1 MTTKT
6 LDIDALVDDCRAALA
21 ADQPQLAARDVLD
34 RVLADPSAVAATLG
48 RDAGG
53 LESLHTADD
62 ITVLNVVW
70 TPGMRLYPHDHRMW
84 AVIGIYGGV
93 EDNEFFR
100 RAPEGLTPSGGK
112 QAHERDVLVLG
123 DDVIH
128 AVSNT
133 QSSFTGA
140 IHVYGGNFFTRPR
153 SEWDPETGEERAFD
167 IDSARKVF
175 ADANER
181 FRDGRP

>member
-1 MTTKT
+1 MTF
-6 LDIDALVDDCRAALA
+6 DVDALVDDCRAALA
-21 ADQPQLAARDVLD
+21 ADQPSLAVRDVLD
-34 RVLADPSAVAATLG
+34 RVLSTPSAVAAALG

-53 LESLHTADD
+53 LESLHTSDD
-62 ITVLNVVW
+62 LTVLNVVW

-100 RAPEGLTPSGGK
+100 RAPEGLTSTGGRR
-112 QAHERDVLVLG
+112 AEARDVLLLG
-123 DDVIH
+123 DDVVH

-133 QSSFTGA
+133 QATFTGA
-140 IHVYGGNFFTRPR
+140 IHVYGGNFFTQPR
-153 SEWDPETGEERAFD
+153 SEWDPATGEERAFD
-167 IDSARKVF
+167 IESARKVF

-181 FRDGRP
+181 YRAAP